1 MTSFTEYDPKT
12 GSISRIVVTDEVFVP
27 KEGFSFI
34 EGAYSVDL
42 FVIIGG
48 TPISVEVQE
57 NGINDWVL
65 FRVERNNRLSSSDW
79 TQLPDSPVDQAAWA
93 KYRRELRDLPDITV
107 DPSNPVWP
115 EPPN

>member
-1 MTSFTEYDPKT
+1 MTSFTEYDPET

-34 EGAYSVDL
+34 EGAYNDDM
-42 FVIIGG
+42 FVVIGQA
-48 TPISVEVQE
+48 PIPLEVQDK
-57 NGINDWVL
+57 GIDEWVL

-79 TQLPDSPVDQAAWA
+79 TQVSDSPVDQAIWA
-93 KYRRELRDLPDITV
+93 KYRQALRDLPDITV